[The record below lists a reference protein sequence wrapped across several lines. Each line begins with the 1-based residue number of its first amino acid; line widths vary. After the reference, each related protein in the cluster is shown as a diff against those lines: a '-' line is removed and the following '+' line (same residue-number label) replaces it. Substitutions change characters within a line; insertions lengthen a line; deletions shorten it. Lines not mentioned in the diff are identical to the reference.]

1 MMTSFGQIRK
11 EAKAKGK
18 KRIVIAPVTAATD
31 FSVLSAAMAEDLVF
45 PVLIGEGK
53 AVASWVNR
61 EKIQAAHVE
70 IIEEP
75 DSAQALALAIDMLK
89 KGAAEILM
97 RGSIEPKR
105 FFETVLDREKGLLKE
120 RVASLVSVFDP
131 KGVDRVTMASDTYIN
146 SFPSIAEKVTITEN
160 VIRLARILGFS
171 SPKIA
176 ALSAIEQVNPAIP
189 STLDAAILSK
199 MAERGQFGDVTLEG
213 PLDIDC
219 AVSQQGRLAQGGAQR
234 RDGARRHLPHA
245 QRRGGVP
252 HGRAL
257 GIHRQDPHGLR
268 PHGGEPPRRA
278 EPALRAVGEPV
289 DGNRAC
295 RPSNAGGCSHG
306 KDTPH
311 PGHQRRLHVHQG
323 RLLPRLGAARA
334 GEPHVQRRRS
344 RGLQGPPRPA
354 SPARG
359 RPAGVHRE
367 ERNRHEQGRS
377 RHQPRRA
384 GPAGAGRRLR
394 HR

>member
-1 MMTSFGQIRK
+1 VMTNFDQIRK

-18 KRIVIAPVTAATD
+18 KRIVIAPVTAGTD
-31 FSVLSAAMAEDLVF
+31 FAVLSAAMAEGLVF

-75 DSAQALALAIDMLK
+75 DSAKALALAIDMLK

-105 FFETVLDREKGLLKE
+105 FFETALDREKGLLRE

-131 KGVDRVTMASDTYIN
+131 PGVGRVTMATDTYIN
-146 SFPSIAEKVTITEN
+146 SFPSIVEKVTITEN
-160 VIRLARILGFS
+160 VIRLARVLGFS

-219 AVSQQGRLAQGGAQR
+219 AVSQRAAARKGVHSAVTGHGDIYLMPNVEAGLLMAEISVFIGKTPMACALMGVSHPVVLNLPFVPAENRLTELELAMLLCGRL
-234 RDGARRHLPHA
+234 
-245 QRRGGVP
+245 
-252 HGRAL
+252 
-257 GIHRQDPHGLR
+257 
-268 PHGGEPPRRA
+268 
-278 EPALRAVGEPV
+278 
-289 DGNRAC
+289 
-295 RPSNAGGCSHG
+295 
-306 KDTPH
+306 
-311 PGHQRRLHVHQG
+311 
-323 RLLPRLGAARA
+323 
-334 GEPHVQRRRS
+334 
-344 RGLQGPPRPA
+344 
-354 SPARG
+354 
-359 RPAGVHRE
+359 
-367 ERNRHEQGRS
+367 
-377 RHQPRRA
+377 
-384 GPAGAGRRLR
+384 
-394 HR
+394 